1 MTTRL
6 IVFGR
11 QGAGKGTQCV
21 RLADHYGIPHIST
34 GDMLREAVAE
44 GTELGLKAKGLM
56 DAGDLVPDDVMEGI
70 VVERL
75 AKPDAE
81 PGWLLDGYPRTLGQ
95 VEAMQRNLGEAF
107 VDLAVN
113 LDVPVDVVTERMVA
127 RGRADDTEEAIRRR
141 LELYE
146 QQTAPLLGWFGER
159 DRLVEVDGVGPR
171 TRSSSAWSRSWTR
184 PWRPE
189 VVVVELLLSSSLVAM
204 TGRGEA

>member
-21 RLADHYGIPHIST
+21 RLAGHYGIPHIST

-44 GTELGLKAKGLM
+44 GTELGLRAKGLM

-95 VEAMQRNLGEAF
+95 VEAMVRNLGETF
-107 VDLAVN
+107 VDLAIN
-113 LDVPVDVVTERMVA
+113 IDVPVDVVTERMVA
-127 RGRADDTEEAIRRR
+127 RGRADDTEEGIRRR

-146 QQTAPLLGWFGER
+146 EQTAPLLAWFAGRGQLAEI
-159 DRLVEVDGVGPR
+159 DGVG
-171 TRSSSAWSRSWTR
+171 TED
-184 PWRPE
+184 E
-189 VVVVELLLSSSLVAM
+189 VFARIREVID
-204 TGRGEA
+204 TGLAA

>member
-1 MTTRL
+1 VTTRL

-34 GDMLREAVAE
+34 GDMLRGAVAE
-44 GTELGLKAKGLM
+44 GTELGLRAKGLM

-127 RGRADDTEEAIRRR
+127 RGREDDTEDAIRRR

-146 QQTAPLLGWFGER
+146 EQTAPLLSWFGER
-159 DRLVEVDGVGPR
+159 DRLVEVDGVG
-171 TRSSSAWSRSWTR
+171 SED
-184 PWRPE
+184 E
-189 VVVVELLLSSSLVAM
+189 VFERLVKVVDAALE
-204 TGRGEA
+204 G

>member
-1 MTTRL
+1 
-6 IVFGR
+6 
-11 QGAGKGTQCV
+11 
-21 RLADHYGIPHIST
+21 
-34 GDMLREAVAE
+34 MLREAVAE
-44 GTELGLKAKGLM
+44 GTELGLRAKGLM

-81 PGWLLDGYPRTLGQ
+81 PGWLLDGFPRTLGQ

-146 QQTAPLLGWFGER
+146 EQTAPLLSWFGQR
-159 DRLVEVDGVGPR
+159 DRLVEIDGVGTEDDVFER
-171 TRSSSAWSRSWTR
+171 LIKVIDAAL
-184 PWRPE
+184 E
-189 VVVVELLLSSSLVAM
+189 
-204 TGRGEA
+204 G

>member
-1 MTTRL
+1 VTTRL

-34 GDMLREAVAE
+34 GDMLRGAVAE
-44 GTELGLKAKGLM
+44 GTELGLRAKVLM

-95 VEAMQRNLGEAF
+95 VQAMGRNLGDEF

-113 LDVPVDVVTERMVA
+113 LDVPVEVVTERMLG
-127 RGRADDTEEAIRRR
+127 RGREDDTPEAIERR
-141 LELYE
+141 LSLYE
-146 QQTAPLLGWFGER
+146 DQTRPLLDFFDGRGQ
-159 DRLVEVDGVGPR
+159 LVEVDGVG
-171 TRSSSAWSRSWTR
+171 TED
-184 PWRPE
+184 E
-189 VVVVELLLSSSLVAM
+189 VFERLVKAIDSSLE
-204 TGRGEA
+204 G

>member
-1 MTTRL
+1 MTHRL

-11 QGAGKGTQCV
+11 QGAGKGTQSA
-21 RLADHYGIPHIST
+21 RLAEYYGIPHIST
-34 GDMLREAVAE
+34 GDLLREAAAD
-44 GTELGLKAKGLM
+44 GTELGLEAKVLM

-75 AKPDAE
+75 AKPDAA

-95 VEAMQRNLGEAF
+95 VEAMGRHLGEGF

-127 RGRADDTEEAIRRR
+127 RGRDDDTEDGIRRR

-146 QQTAPLLGWFGER
+146 QQTTPVLAWFAAR
-159 DRLVEVDGVGPR
+159 DQLAEVDGVGTEDEVFERLVKVIDSALDR
-171 TRSSSAWSRSWTR
+171 T
-184 PWRPE
+184 
-189 VVVVELLLSSSLVAM
+189 ELE
-204 TGRGEA
+204 R

>member
-1 MTTRL
+1 MSTRL

-21 RLADHYGIPHIST
+21 RLAAHYGIPHIST
-34 GDMLREAVAE
+34 GDMLREAVTE
-44 GTELGLKAKGLM
+44 GTELGLKAKGMM
-56 DAGDLVPDDVMEGI
+56 DAGDLVPDEVMEGI

-113 LDVPVDVVTERMVA
+113 LDVPVEVVTERMVA

-146 QQTAPLLGWFGER
+146 QQTAPLLGWFGDR
-159 DRLVEVDGVGPR
+159 DRLVEVDGVG
-171 TRSSSAWSRSWTR
+171 AED
-184 PWRPE
+184 E
-189 VVVVELLLSSSLVAM
+189 VFERLVKVVDAAL
-204 TGRGEA
+204 EA

>member
-1 MTTRL
+1 VSTRL

-44 GTELGLKAKGLM
+44 GTELGLKAKVLM

-81 PGWLLDGYPRTLGQ
+81 RGWLLDGYPRTLGQ
-95 VEAMQRNLGEAF
+95 VQAMERNLGAAF
-107 VDLAVN
+107 VDLTVN
-113 LDVPVDVVTERMVA
+113 LDVPVGVVTERMVS
-127 RGRADDTEEAIRRR
+127 RGREDDTEEAIRRR
-141 LELYE
+141 LDLYE
-146 QQTAPLLGWFGER
+146 EQTSPLLAFFGTR
-159 DRLVEVDGVGPR
+159 DQLVTVDGVG
-171 TRSSSAWSRSWTR
+171 TED
-184 PWRPE
+184 E
-189 VVVVELLLSSSLVAM
+189 VFERLVKVIDAALADAV
-204 TGRGEA
+204 GA

>member
-44 GTELGLKAKGLM
+44 GTELGLRAKVLM

-70 VVERL
+70 VDERL

-95 VEAMQRNLGEAF
+95 VEAMRRNLGEAF

-113 LDVPVDVVTERMVA
+113 LDVPVDVVTGRMVA

-146 QQTAPLLGWFGER
+146 EQTAPLLSWFGQRE
-159 DRLVEVDGVGPR
+159 RLVEIDGVGTEDDVFER
-171 TRSSSAWSRSWTR
+171 LVK
-184 PWRPE
+184 
-189 VVVVELLLSSSLVAM
+189 VVDAALGA
-204 TGRGEA
+204 

>member
-34 GDMLREAVAE
+34 GDMLRGAVAE
-44 GTELGLKAKGLM
+44 GTELGLKAKGMM

-95 VEAMQRNLGEAF
+95 VEAMGRNLGEQF

-127 RGRADDTEEAIRRR
+127 RGREDDTEDAIRRR

-146 QQTAPLLGWFGER
+146 EQTAPLLSWFGDR
-159 DRLVEVDGVGPR
+159 DRLVEVDGVG
-171 TRSSSAWSRSWTR
+171 AED
-184 PWRPE
+184 E
-189 VVVVELLLSSSLVAM
+189 VFERLVKVVDAAL
-204 TGRGEA
+204 EA

>member
-1 MTTRL
+1 VSTRL

-44 GTELGLKAKGLM
+44 GTELGLRAKGLM

-146 QQTAPLLGWFGER
+146 EQTAPLLSWFGQR
-159 DRLVEVDGVGPR
+159 DRLVEIDGVGTEDDVFER
-171 TRSSSAWSRSWTR
+171 LIKVIDAAL
-184 PWRPE
+184 E
-189 VVVVELLLSSSLVAM
+189 
-204 TGRGEA
+204 G

>member
-34 GDMLREAVAE
+34 GDMLRGAVAE
-44 GTELGLKAKGLM
+44 GTELGLRAKGLM

-127 RGRADDTEEAIRRR
+127 RGREDDTEDAIRRR

-146 QQTAPLLGWFGER
+146 EQTAPLLSWFGER
-159 DRLVEVDGVGPR
+159 DRLVEVDGVG
-171 TRSSSAWSRSWTR
+171 SED
-184 PWRPE
+184 E
-189 VVVVELLLSSSLVAM
+189 VFERLVKVVDAALE
-204 TGRGEA
+204 G

>member
-1 MTTRL
+1 MSTRL

-34 GDMLREAVAE
+34 GDLLREAVAE

-75 AKPDAE
+75 AKPDAA

-127 RGRADDTEEAIRRR
+127 RGRADDTKEAIRRR

-146 QQTAPLLGWFGER
+146 QQTAPLLGWFGDR
-159 DRLVEVDGVGPR
+159 DRLVEVDGVG
-171 TRSSSAWSRSWTR
+171 AED
-184 PWRPE
+184 E
-189 VVVVELLLSSSLVAM
+189 VFERLVRVVDGAVVDTAL
-204 TGRGEA
+204 EA